1 MFSPVFTCC
10 LSFYIIAATVA
21 PTQRDGGNV
30 SMEIVP
36 LGLPDLSKISSQCD
50 KQLARAT
57 EKPLESVKPAQDNVL
72 ETSRYS
78 QRKST
83 LSE

>member
-1 MFSPVFTCC
+1 
-10 LSFYIIAATVA
+10 
-21 PTQRDGGNV
+21 
-30 SMEIVP
+30 MEIVP